1 MEREDIEARVTELCR
16 APVEA
21 AGYELWLVEWTTNRG
36 RAVLRITIDR
46 PGGVDLQDCTEVS
59 RLVGGLLDAYDVIPR
74 AYNLEVSSPG
84 LDRRLV
90 RPEHFRRYVGSLVQ
104 IRLTEPLGDRRNY
117 RGRLVAAEGSSVVVD
132 ADGQEVSIDLQRIE
146 RANLVPEW

>member
-21 AGYELWLVEWTTNRG
+21 AGYELWLVEWSTDRG
-36 RAVLRITIDR
+36 RPVLRLTIDR
-46 PGGVDLQDCTEVS
+46 PGGVDIRDCVEVS
-59 RLVGGLLDAYDVIPR
+59 RLVGGLLDAYDAIPT

-90 RPEHFRRYVGSLVQ
+90 RPEHFERFV
-104 IRLTEPLGDRRNY
+104 
-117 RGRLVAAEGSSVVVD
+117 GRLVHVRMAEPLEGRRNFKGRLLE
-132 ADGQEVSIDLQRIE
+132 ADEVSVLLEVDGSEVRLALAGME
-146 RANLVPEW
+146 KANVVPEW